1 MRWYVR
7 IVFGLNTIYQV
18 VIGLIALLVP
28 TMMLGLYGATDV
40 DKQVILLLAAMR
52 GLGFYIVFGGI
63 ISALVAINPD
73 RYPILLR
80 LMAALAVLTLVGW
93 ILTLVFCEMKISQ
106 VGIDLAVQVLLL
118 IGALGYYPLAK
129 RAAAPKQ

>member
-18 VIGLIALLVP
+18 VIGLIALLAP

-40 DKQVILLLAAMR
+40 DKQVILLLASMR

-63 ISALVAINPD
+63 ISALIAMNPD
-73 RYPILLR
+73 RHPILLR
-80 LMAALAVLTLVGW
+80 LIAALAVLTIIGW
-93 ILTLVFCEMKISQ
+93 VLTLAFGEMKISQ
-106 VGIDLAVQVLLL
+106 VGIDLVIQVLLL
-118 IGALGYYPLAK
+118 IGALGYYAK
-129 RAAAPKQ
+129 AKQAAATKP